1 MKQFLFFLVILITAV
16 SCGDDHKGAVEKI
29 KFKSEKEKL
38 SYALGVFQAEK
49 QLKKSENFD
58 LDDFDKNKLIE
69 GFEKNLVKD
78 MKLDSSCLKTIELF
92 LGNGKMGINDRY
104 VKEGSYCVGK
114 LIATEFILNW
124 SKTGA
129 LNRFDLQF
137 VKRGFKDVVQKRPI
151 SITTQDRNKLIESF
165 YFNLVDE
172 FTKLIIDSTLSKK
185 SIEKIDDR
193 FIIEKL
199 EEGSGVSPT
208 DSSDVVIDYLLYTPL
223 KDTLVDTYRNITHRR
238 KELDITKMDGWNIVA
253 PKLKKGGK
261 YRIFFPSDKNPNY
274 SLRFP
279 CIIYEIHLIDVGSK
293 GSLTKSDKTENMPN
307 KKMNS
312 MN

>member
-16 SCGDDHKGAVEKI
+16 SCGDDHKGTVEKI

-49 QLKKSENFD
+49 QLKKSDNFN
-58 LDDFDKNKLIE
+58 LDDLDKNKLIE
-69 GFEKNLVKD
+69 GFEKNLNREI
-78 MKLDSSCLKTIELF
+78 KLDSSCLNTTELF
-92 LGNGKMGINDRY
+92 LGDGKTGINDRY
-104 VKEGSYCVGK
+104 IKEGSFCIGK

-124 SKTGA
+124 SKTQA
-129 LNRFDLQF
+129 LNRFDLEF
-137 VKRGFKDVVQKRPI
+137 VKRGFRDVVQKKPL

-172 FTKLIIDSTLSKK
+172 FTKIILDTTLNKNN
-185 SIEKIDDR
+185 IEKIDDK
-193 FIIEKL
+193 FIIEKIK
-199 EEGSGVSPT
+199 EGTGMSPT
-208 DSSDVVIDYLLYTPL
+208 DSSDVVIDYVLYTPL
-223 KDTLVDTYRNITHRR
+223 KDTLVDTYRNLSNRR
-238 KELDITKMDGWNIVA
+238 YELDITKMDGWNIVA

-279 CIIYEIHLIDVGSK
+279 CIIYEIDLVNVGPK
-293 GSLTKSDKTENMPN
+293 GSLTKTDNSTN
-307 KKMNS
+307 KRINPIK
-312 MN
+312 